1 MGDCGGRAGN
11 SNSSPL
17 IVTPSAAV
25 VAPSTKHTASGGGSG
40 VEHIECPLCW
50 KLPRDPSHCPNC
62 ARQYCLQ
69 CITKWFGSKRAHG
82 GAVECPNCEAK
93 LSLDSLVQ
101 CSDDLDDGQSVSNGV
116 QNGGVELI
124 TPNGH
129 EDDAKRVV
137 PLPGSKVADPDEVIR
152 SKVNGVT
159 VAPVE
164 TGTLRVVVKVLESE
178 VKPSS
183 SSSSSS
189 SSSPSSSPGEAALH
203 TPVANGCG
211 SEKMLHGPVNGKQH
225 GKRKDRSQVNA
236 IPNGSPASPPT
247 EKLLDTDVVK
257 KENAP
262 GENGR
267 IKVKTLVP
275 GAICNGVHLEEPPS
289 LGAANQPTTTENGFK
304 HGQSNG
310 KGRRVRFEEPK
321 TPRKN
326 GYRKR
331 EDELEDGKT
340 ESVSS
345 TVKELSLPV
354 QPRDDPA
361 IIAELPRQNG
371 ASIVETNALCNGD
384 NLCTIHALPVLFFCL
399 SCNGCICETCALHDD
414 THAEHTF
421 KKITTMYD
429 SKVEKIQHEFG
440 GIKEYLADVGLVLRA
455 IEQNIDW
462 VRGSK
467 ARKLQELSQLL
478 HTEAENI
485 ERQIQAKLTLLQRQK
500 DAVSAEIARVT
511 GAYRRLE
518 SELKTC
524 PKPELLFKD
533 DDFLQRCSR
542 LIEAPV
548 AKNFRHEHVPVDLDC
563 EFVPEFRSEVFV
575 VKNYHAIEPMDEC
588 RTSDV
593 LRDVVGFGWR
603 LHIWKSDHLSVTLIM
618 TDGIDG
624 RYEYC
629 IELMHDDPA
638 KAIRLTQVDHFELH
652 QTGPVHDLIENEQLE
667 VEGFLSELDDSLQIK
682 FSVRPPTIVMVSRY
696 QQEFI
701 DRFMKNNINEY
712 DSNVITICNIR
723 DPTTSIVL
731 SKQYTDTVGSRWRLN
746 VYPKGNNTNQRYLST
761 YVELC
766 DGIAG
771 RYQYTVELLHDD
783 VTRQVKFQ
791 SEDHFQVGEIRGYQ
805 KFIHVRRLLEEG
817 YLSEDGSILIR
828 LSIRPA
834 TLALRCQYQEEYQT
848 LKEDKLRTQFNGQLN
863 QLQSREKNLLDE
875 NASLQSLVYPE
886 YASNIFVVRNFTALR
901 QAQEDICSDNAYD
914 DLGCCWRLIVYA
926 NGDKE
931 GRDEWLSVYLRLLE
945 GIPGSYEY
953 CVELLHN
960 DAAKTVKME
969 GTQSFDIQE
978 RFGWTRFARLD
989 WICANGFVNEEH
1001 DALYFR
1007 FSLRPPNYKAKCEY
1021 QQLLRVEAKRECEL
1035 LRRELIPAYS
1045 TMTYTLRNF
1054 SDMQRKDNFV
1064 YSDPLIDDLG
1074 FCWRLLIYP
1083 NGHSE
1088 GRGNHLTVYLV
1099 LFEGVSASR
1108 FEYRVELLHPGN
1120 PTANIK
1126 MEGVNVFKLKK
1137 IWGWPQFIHHER
1149 LQEEGYLDQTTDT
1162 LELRLSM
1169 CPPDI
1174 KLKCSY
1180 QQEFIRK
1187 LKENQK

>member
-1 MGDCGGRAGN
+1 MGDCVGRAGN
-11 SNSSPL
+11 HNDSNASRNSTSPL
-17 IVTPSAAV
+17 IVLPNGVILNRRAKSDAA
-25 VAPSTKHTASGGGSG
+25 AALN
-40 VEHIECPLCW
+40 ECLLCW
-50 KLPRDPSHCPNC
+50 NQPQDPSRCPSC

-69 CITKWFGSKRAHG
+69 CITKWFGAKRTHASG
-82 GAVECPNCEAK
+82 GIDCPNCHSK
-93 LSLDSLVQ
+93 LPLENLVQ
-101 CSDDLDDGQSVSNGV
+101 CASEVHDTLAAAACEPAPLLTNGAGADVCNGSAGVKLSNG
-116 QNGGVELI
+116 I
-124 TPNGH
+124 
-129 EDDAKRVV
+129 A
-137 PLPGSKVADPDEVIR
+137 A
-152 SKVNGVT
+152 
-159 VAPVE
+159 
-164 TGTLRVVVKVLESE
+164 TGEKGTIRVVVKVLESDADA
-178 VKPSS
+178 PPQDGQR
-183 SSSSSS
+183 
-189 SSSPSSSPGEAALH
+189 SSPP
-203 TPVANGCG
+203 ANGAMLTNG
-211 SEKMLHGPVNGKQH
+211 SSSEKMHSPVTNGKQH
-225 GKRKDRSQVNA
+225 GKRKDNA
-236 IPNGSPASPPT
+236 TVSAKPHPDSSLANG
-247 EKLLDTDVVK
+247 TDGDAAVQLRK
-257 KENAP
+257 P
-262 GENGR
+262 GSGPLENGR
-267 IKVKTLVP
+267 NRPKPQPIM
-275 GAICNGVHLEEPPS
+275 CNGVHVPEPSDPS
-289 LGAANQPTTTENGFK
+289 KGADRKSNHTNGRPTVT
-304 HGQSNG
+304 
-310 KGRRVRFEEPK
+310 FEEPK
-321 TPRKN
+321 STRRN
-326 GYRKR
+326 GYRHKHAA
-331 EDELEDGKT
+331 ESEKPVSGKKQTSPPVELTRTVSPSDSPCASPEKVPQEDGHRG
-340 ESVSS
+340 SGD
-345 TVKELSLPV
+345 SLCP
-354 QPRDDPA
+354 
-361 IIAELPRQNG
+361 
-371 ASIVETNALCNGD
+371 T
-384 NLCTIHALPVLFFCL
+384 HALPMLFFCL

-429 SKVEKIQHEFG
+429 SKVEKIRHEFG
-440 GIKEYLADVGLVLRA
+440 GIKDYLAEVGTVLRA

-462 VRGSK
+462 VRASK

-518 SELKTC
+518 SELKVC

-542 LIEAPV
+542 LIETPASK
-548 AKNFRHEHVPVDLDC
+548 AFRHEHVPVDLDC

-575 VKNYHAIEPMDEC
+575 IKNYHAIEPMEEC

-618 TDGIDG
+618 TDGVIG

-629 IELMHDDPA
+629 IELMHEDPA
-638 KAIRLTQVDHFELH
+638 KAIRLTQIDHFELH

-667 VEGFLSELDDSLQIK
+667 VEGFLHPEDDSLQIK

-701 DRFMKNNINEY
+701 DRFMKDNINEY

-791 SEDHFQVGEIRGYQ
+791 SEDHFTVGEIRGYQ
-805 KFIHVRRLLEEG
+805 KFIRVRRLLEEG
-817 YLSEDGSILIR
+817 YLNEEGSILIR

-834 TLALRCQYQEEYQT
+834 NLALRCQYQEEYQT
-848 LKEDKLRTQFNGQLN
+848 LKEEKIRTQFNTQLN
-863 QLQSREKNLLDE
+863 QNLMRIKSLRDD

-886 YASNIFVVRNFTALR
+886 YASNIFVVRNFTAMR
-901 QAQEDICSDNAYD
+901 EAQEDICSDNAYD

-989 WICANGFVNEEH
+989 WICANGFVSEEQ

-1021 QQLLRVEAKRECEL
+1021 HHLLRLEAKRECEL
-1035 LRRELIPAYS
+1035 LKRELIPAYS

-1054 SDMQRKDNFV
+1054 SEMQRKDSFV
-1064 YSDPLIDDLG
+1064 YSDPLVDDLG
-1074 FCWRLLIYP
+1074 FSWRLLIYA
-1083 NGHSE
+1083 NGHNE
-1088 GRGNHLTVYLV
+1088 ARGNHLSVYLI
-1099 LFEGVSASR
+1099 LFEGVSAR
-1108 FEYRVELLHPGN
+1108 FEYRVELLHHRN

-1137 IWGWPQFIHHER
+1137 IWGWPQFMDHER
-1149 LQEEGYLDQTTDT
+1149 LQEEGYLDQSTDT
-1162 LELRLSM
+1162 LEFRLSM

-1174 KLKCSY
+1174 KLKCEY

>member
-1 MGDCGGRAGN
+1 MGDCVGRAGN
-11 SNSSPL
+11 HNNSNNASRNSASPV
-17 IVTPSAAV
+17 IVLPNGVILNRRPKSDASAALN
-25 VAPSTKHTASGGGSG
+25 
-40 VEHIECPLCW
+40 ECLLCW
-50 KLPRDPSHCPNC
+50 NQPQDPSRCPNC

-69 CITKWFGSKRAHG
+69 CITKWFGTKRTQTSG
-82 GAVECPNCEAK
+82 GIDCPNCHSK
-93 LSLDSLVQ
+93 LPLENLVQ
-101 CSDDLDDGQSVSNGV
+101 CASEVNDTLAAACESALLTNGAVGEGCNGSATPKLSNG
-116 QNGGVELI
+116 
-124 TPNGH
+124 T
-129 EDDAKRVV
+129 
-137 PLPGSKVADPDEVIR
+137 
-152 SKVNGVT
+152 
-159 VAPVE
+159 APVE
-164 TGTLRVVVKVLESE
+164 KGTIRVVVKVLESDADASPNDGH
-178 VKPSS
+178 PSPPSRNGTPTGAVLTNGS
-183 SSSSSS
+183 S
-189 SSSPSSSPGEAALH
+189 
-203 TPVANGCG
+203 
-211 SEKMLHGPVNGKQH
+211 SEKMHPPVTNGKQH
-225 GKRKDRSQVNA
+225 GKRKDNTPGKPSLS
-236 IPNGSPASPPT
+236 NGAGT
-247 EKLLDTDVVK
+247 ELDAVEQLRKLGSGPL
-257 KENAP
+257 
-262 GENGR
+262 ENGR
-267 IKVKTLVP
+267 NRPKSQPI
-275 GAICNGVHLEEPPS
+275 ICNGVHPETSPS
-289 LGAANQPTTTENGFK
+289 KSADRKSNQA
-304 HGQSNG
+304 NG
-310 KGRRVRFEEPK
+310 KPTVTFEEPK
-321 TPRKN
+321 TTRRN
-326 GYRKR
+326 GYRHSKQ
-331 EDELEDGKT
+331 T
-340 ESVSS
+340 AESEKVVQSVEKQSS
-345 TVKELSLPV
+345 P
-354 QPRDDPA
+354 P
-361 IIAELPRQNG
+361 
-371 ASIVETNALCNGD
+371 VETTPTVEQTDPSPPREKVPLEAGNRGNED
-384 NLCTIHALPVLFFCL
+384 NLCPTHALPMLFFCL

-429 SKVEKIQHEFG
+429 SKVEKIRHEFG
-440 GIKEYLADVGLVLRA
+440 GIKEYLADVGTVLRA

-462 VRGSK
+462 VRASK

-500 DAVSAEIARVT
+500 DSVSAEIARVT

-518 SELKTC
+518 SELKVC

-542 LIEAPV
+542 LIETPASK
-548 AKNFRHEHVPVDLDC
+548 AFRHEHVPVDLDC

-575 VKNYHAIEPMDEC
+575 IKNYHAIEPMEEC

-618 TDGIDG
+618 TEGVIG

-629 IELMHDDPA
+629 IELMHEDPT
-638 KAIRLTQVDHFELH
+638 KAIRLTQIDHFELH

-667 VEGFLSELDDSLQIK
+667 VEGFLNPDDDSLQIK
-682 FSVRPPTIVMVSRY
+682 FSIRPPTIVMVSRY

-701 DRFMKNNINEY
+701 DRFMKDNINEY

-791 SEDHFQVGEIRGYQ
+791 SEDHFTVGEIRGYQ
-805 KFIHVRRLLEEG
+805 KFIRVRRLLEEG
-817 YLSEDGSILIR
+817 YLNEEGSILIR

-834 TLALRCQYQEEYQT
+834 NLALRCQYQEEYQT
-848 LKEDKLRTQFNGQLN
+848 LKEEKLRTQFNTQLN
-863 QLQSREKNLLDE
+863 QNLMRIKSLRDD
-875 NASLQSLVYPE
+875 NASLQALVYPE
-886 YASNIFVVRNFTALR
+886 YASNIFVVRNFSALR
-901 QAQEDICSDNAYD
+901 EAQEDICSDNAYD

-926 NGDKE
+926 AGDKE

-989 WICANGFVNEEH
+989 WICANGFVSEEQ

-1021 QQLLRVEAKRECEL
+1021 HHLLRLEAKRECEL
-1035 LRRELIPAYS
+1035 LKRELIPAYS

-1054 SDMQRKDNFV
+1054 SEMQRKDSFI
-1064 YSDPLIDDLG
+1064 YSEPLVDDLG
-1074 FCWRLLIYP
+1074 FSWRLLIYA
-1083 NGHSE
+1083 NGHNE
-1088 GRGNHLTVYLV
+1088 ARGNHLSVYLI

-1108 FEYRVELLHPGN
+1108 FEYRVELLHHRN

-1137 IWGWPQFIHHER
+1137 IWGWPQFMDHER
-1149 LQEEGYLDQTTDT
+1149 LQEEGYLDQSTDT
-1162 LELRLSM
+1162 LEFRLSM

-1174 KLKCSY
+1174 KLKCEY

>member
-1 MGDCGGRAGN
+1 MGDCVGRAGN
-11 SNSSPL
+11 HNNTSSNSVSPL
-17 IVTPSAAV
+17 IVLPNGVILNRRPKSDAPAALN
-25 VAPSTKHTASGGGSG
+25 
-40 VEHIECPLCW
+40 ECLLCW
-50 KLPRDPSHCPNC
+50 NQPQDPSRCPNC

-69 CITKWFGSKRAHG
+69 CITKWFGTKRAQTP
-82 GAVECPNCEAK
+82 GAIECPNCHSK
-93 LSLDSLVQ
+93 LPLENLVQ
-101 CSDDLDDGQSVSNGV
+101 CAAEVNDTLATACEPVHLTNGARDVCNGSLKLSNGTAPPS
-116 QNGGVELI
+116 VE
-124 TPNGH
+124 
-129 EDDAKRVV
+129 K
-137 PLPGSKVADPDEVIR
+137 
-152 SKVNGVT
+152 
-159 VAPVE
+159 
-164 TGTLRVVVKVLESE
+164 GTIRVVVKVLESDANASP
-178 VKPSS
+178 KDGHASPPTRNRADTSNGSQTILTNGSS
-183 SSSSSS
+183 
-189 SSSPSSSPGEAALH
+189 
-203 TPVANGCG
+203 
-211 SEKMLHGPVNGKQH
+211 SEKMHPPVTNGKQQH
-225 GKRKDRSQVNA
+225 GKRKDNTPLKSQPDPSLA
-236 IPNGSPASPPT
+236 NGAGT
-247 EKLLDTDVVK
+247 ALDAVEKRACS
-257 KENAP
+257 AP
-262 GENGR
+262 LENGR
-267 IKVKTLVP
+267 NKPKSPPI
-275 GAICNGVHLEEPPS
+275 ICNGVHPETLS
-289 LGAANQPTTTENGFK
+289 KNADRKSN
-304 HGQSNG
+304 HSNG
-310 KGRRVRFEEPK
+310 RPTVTFEEPK
-321 TPRKN
+321 TTRRN
-326 GYRKR
+326 GYRHKHAADGEKFLTVEKQPSPPLEVSR
-331 EDELEDGKT
+331 ESGDVTADSTPPNAPEKVPVEEDNG
-340 ESVSS
+340 
-345 TVKELSLPV
+345 
-354 QPRDDPA
+354 
-361 IIAELPRQNG
+361 QNG
-371 ASIVETNALCNGD
+371 E
-384 NLCTIHALPVLFFCL
+384 NLCPTHALPMIFFCL

-429 SKVEKIQHEFG
+429 SKVEKIRHEFG
-440 GIKEYLADVGLVLRA
+440 GIKEYLADVGTVLKA

-462 VRGSK
+462 VRASK

-500 DAVSAEIARVT
+500 DSVSAEIARVT
-511 GAYRRLE
+511 SAYRRLE
-518 SELKTC
+518 SELKVC
-524 PKPELLFKD
+524 SKPELLFKD

-542 LIEAPV
+542 LVESPASK
-548 AKNFRHEHVPVDLDC
+548 AFRHEHVPVDLDC

-575 VKNYHAIEPMDEC
+575 IKNYHAIEPMEEC

-618 TDGIDG
+618 TDGVIG

-629 IELMHDDPA
+629 IELMHEDPA
-638 KAIRLTQVDHFELH
+638 KAFRLTQIDHFELH

-667 VEGFLSELDDSLQIK
+667 VEGFLRPEDDSLQIK

-701 DRFMKNNINEY
+701 DRFMKDNINEY

-791 SEDHFQVGEIRGYQ
+791 SEDHFKVGEIRGYQ
-805 KFIHVRRLLEEG
+805 KFIRVRRLLEEG
-817 YLSEDGSILIR
+817 YLNEEGSILIR

-834 TLALRCQYQEEYQT
+834 NLALRCQYQEEYQT
-848 LKEDKLRTQFNGQLN
+848 LKEDRIRTQFNTQLN
-863 QLQSREKNLLDE
+863 QNLMRINSLRDD
-875 NASLQSLVYPE
+875 NASLQALVYPE
-886 YASNIFVVRNFTALR
+886 YASNIFVVRNFSALR
-901 QAQEDICSDNAYD
+901 EAQEDICSDNAYD

-989 WICANGFVNEEH
+989 WICANGFVSEEQN
-1001 DALYFR
+1001 ALYFR

-1021 QQLLRVEAKRECEL
+1021 QHLLRLEAKRECEL
-1035 LRRELIPAYS
+1035 LKRELIPAYS
-1045 TMTYTLRNF
+1045 TMTYMLRNF
-1054 SDMQRKDNFV
+1054 SEMQRKDSFV
-1064 YSDPLIDDLG
+1064 YSDPLVDDLG
-1074 FCWRLLIYP
+1074 FSWRLLIYA
-1083 NGHSE
+1083 NGHNE
-1088 GRGNHLTVYLV
+1088 ARGNHLSMYLI

-1108 FEYRVELLHPGN
+1108 FEYRVELLHPLN

-1137 IWGWPQFIHHER
+1137 IWGWPQFMDHER
-1149 LQEEGYLDQTTDT
+1149 LQEEGYLDQATDT
-1162 LELRLSM
+1162 LEFRLSM

-1174 KLKCSY
+1174 KLKCEY

>member
-1 MGDCGGRAGN
+1 MGDCVERAGN
-11 SNSSPL
+11 SSRKSPSPL
-17 IVTPSAAV
+17 ITGLPTGRKLRAA
-25 VAPSTKHTASGGGSG
+25 ATRTA
-40 VEHIECPLCW
+40 ECPLCW
-50 KLPRDPSHCPNC
+50 KLPRRESTHCPNC

-69 CITKWFGSKRAHG
+69 CIEQWFGSQLAG
-82 GAVECPNCEAK
+82 TPGAIVHCPSCQFQLSPDNLIECAA
-93 LSLDSLVQ
+93 
-101 CSDDLDDGQSVSNGV
+101 DLDNGLTV
-116 QNGGVELI
+116 
-124 TPNGH
+124 TNGH
-129 EDDAKRVV
+129 GAGPDTPV
-137 PLPGSKVADPDEVIR
+137 P
-152 SKVNGVT
+152 
-159 VAPVE
+159 E
-164 TGTLRVVVKVLESE
+164 TGTLRVVVKVLEGGVDARTNGKCPPGTVDESTSSTIN
-178 VKPSS
+178 SS
-183 SSSSSS
+183 SNGGT
-189 SSSPSSSPGEAALH
+189 PGRRV
-203 TPVANGCG
+203 TRVTANGCG
-211 SEKMLHGPVNGKQH
+211 PEKMLLHGPVNGKQH
-225 GKRKDRSQVNA
+225 GGSKRKDPGTVSRAPVTTL
-236 IPNGSPASPPT
+236 PNGGSLSPEKSPQVGQ
-247 EKLLDTDVVK
+247 KK
-257 KENAP
+257 KEHP
-262 GENGR
+262 PVENGR
-267 IKVKTLVP
+267 LGGSPEPHPV
-275 GAICNGVHLEEPPS
+275 CNGVHSEDGTLDPVV
-289 LGAANQPTTTENGFK
+289 ACVNGPIDDSNR
-304 HGQSNG
+304 QCNG
-310 KGRRVRFEEPK
+310 KVTQHEELKPA
-321 TPRKN
+321 RKN

-331 EDELEDGKT
+331 VEEVT
-340 ESVSS
+340 AVSLS
-345 TVKELSLPV
+345 TTAAKNTDP
-354 QPRDDPA
+354 QPDPA
-361 IIAELPRQNG
+361 PKQNG
-371 ASIVETNALCNGD
+371 TPSGTGNGD
-384 NLCTIHALPVLFFCL
+384 NFCAIHALPVLFFCL

-429 SKVEKIQHEFG
+429 SKMEKIRHEFG
-440 GIKEYLADVGLVLRA
+440 GIQAYLADVGTVLRA

-500 DAVSAEIARVT
+500 DSVSTEIARVT

-518 SELKTC
+518 SELQSC

-533 DDFLQRCSR
+533 DDFLRRCSR
-542 LIEAPV
+542 LIELPASKS
-548 AKNFRHEHVPVDLDC
+548 AFRHEHVPVDLDC

-618 TDGIDG
+618 TDGING

-629 IELMHDDPA
+629 IELMHEDPA

-667 VEGFLSELDDSLQIK
+667 VERFLNAQDDSLQIR

-701 DRFMKNNINEY
+701 DRFMKHNINEY

-771 RYQYTVELLHDD
+771 KYQYTVELLHDD

-848 LKEDKLRTQFNGQLN
+848 VKEEKLRTQFTGQLS
-863 QLQSREKNLLDE
+863 QQQARIKSLTDDSVALQALS
-875 NASLQSLVYPE
+875 YPE
-886 YASNIFVVRNFTALR
+886 YASNIFVVRNFAALR
-901 QAQEDICSDNAYD
+901 AAQEDICSDNAYD

-926 NGDKE
+926 NGDKD

-989 WICANGFVNEEH
+989 WICANGFASEEH

-1054 SDMQRKDNFV
+1054 SDMQRKDSFI
-1064 YSDPLIDDLG
+1064 YSDPLVDDLG
-1074 FCWRLLIYP
+1074 FTWRLLIYP

-1088 GRGNHLTVYLV
+1088 GRGNHLTVYLI

-1108 FEYRVELLHPGN
+1108 FEYRVELLHHGN

-1149 LQEEGYLDQTTDT
+1149 LQEEGYLDQAADT

-1174 KLKCSY
+1174 KLKCAY

-1187 LKENQK
+1187 LKETQK

>member
-1 MGDCGGRAGN
+1 MGDCVGRAGN
-11 SNSSPL
+11 HNNTSSNSASPL
-17 IVTPSAAV
+17 IVLPNGVILNRRSKSDASAALN
-25 VAPSTKHTASGGGSG
+25 
-40 VEHIECPLCW
+40 ECLLCW
-50 KLPRDPSHCPNC
+50 NQPQDPSRCPNC

-69 CITKWFGSKRAHG
+69 CITKWFGTKRAQTPG
-82 GAVECPNCEAK
+82 SIECPNCHSK
-93 LSLDSLVQ
+93 LPLEHLVQ
-101 CSDDLDDGQSVSNGV
+101 CASEANDTLATACEPVHLTNGAGDGCNGSLKLSNGTATPS
-116 QNGGVELI
+116 VE
-124 TPNGH
+124 
-129 EDDAKRVV
+129 K
-137 PLPGSKVADPDEVIR
+137 
-152 SKVNGVT
+152 
-159 VAPVE
+159 
-164 TGTLRVVVKVLESE
+164 GTIRVVVKVLESDADASP
-178 VKPSS
+178 KDGHPSPPPRNRTDPSNGTRAVLTNGS
-183 SSSSSS
+183 S
-189 SSSPSSSPGEAALH
+189 
-203 TPVANGCG
+203 
-211 SEKMLHGPVNGKQH
+211 SEKMHPPVTNGKQQH
-225 GKRKDRSQVNA
+225 GKRKDNTPSKSQA
-236 IPNGSPASPPT
+236 DPSLSNGAGT
-247 EKLLDTDVVK
+247 ELDAVEK
-257 KENAP
+257 KAGSGP
-262 GENGR
+262 LENGR
-267 IKVKTLVP
+267 NKPKSPPI
-275 GAICNGVHLEEPPS
+275 ICNGVHPEPSPKS
-289 LGAANQPTTTENGFK
+289 ADRK
-304 HGQSNG
+304 SSQSNG
-310 KGRRVRFEEPK
+310 KPTVTFEEPK
-321 TPRKN
+321 TTRRN
-326 GYRKR
+326 GYRHKYAAEGEKVLAVEKQSSPPPIETTR
-331 EDELEDGKT
+331 SSSVTVDSSQPNVVDKVPFEDDNRGSGDK
-340 ESVSS
+340 
-345 TVKELSLPV
+345 
-354 QPRDDPA
+354 
-361 IIAELPRQNG
+361 
-371 ASIVETNALCNGD
+371 LCP
-384 NLCTIHALPVLFFCL
+384 THALPMLFFCL

-429 SKVEKIQHEFG
+429 SKVEKIRHEFG
-440 GIKEYLADVGLVLRA
+440 GIKEYLADVGTVLKA

-462 VRGSK
+462 VRASK

-500 DAVSAEIARVT
+500 DSVSGEIARVT

-518 SELKTC
+518 SELKVC

-542 LIEAPV
+542 LVETPASK
-548 AKNFRHEHVPVDLDC
+548 AFRHEHVPVDLDC

-575 VKNYHAIEPMDEC
+575 IKNYHAIEPMEEC

-618 TDGIDG
+618 TDGVIG

-629 IELMHDDPA
+629 IELMHEDPT
-638 KAIRLTQVDHFELH
+638 KAIRLTQIDHFELH

-667 VEGFLSELDDSLQIK
+667 VEGFLNAEDDSLQIK

-701 DRFMKNNINEY
+701 DRFMKDNINEY

-791 SEDHFQVGEIRGYQ
+791 SEDHFKVGEIRGYQ
-805 KFIHVRRLLEEG
+805 KFIRVRRLLEEG
-817 YLSEDGSILIR
+817 YLNEEGSILIR

-834 TLALRCQYQEEYQT
+834 NLALRCQYQEEYQT
-848 LKEDKLRTQFNGQLN
+848 LKEEKIRTQFNTQLN
-863 QLQSREKNLLDE
+863 QNLMRIKNLRDD
-875 NASLQSLVYPE
+875 NASLQTLVYPE

-901 QAQEDICSDNAYD
+901 EAQEDICSDNAYD

-989 WICANGFVNEEH
+989 WICANGFVSEEQ

-1021 QQLLRVEAKRECEL
+1021 QHLLRLEAKRECEL
-1035 LRRELIPAYS
+1035 LKRELIPAYS

-1054 SDMQRKDNFV
+1054 SEMQRKDSFV
-1064 YSDPLIDDLG
+1064 YSDPLVDDLG
-1074 FCWRLLIYP
+1074 FSWRLLIYA
-1083 NGHSE
+1083 NGHNE
-1088 GRGNHLTVYLV
+1088 ARGNHLSIYLI

-1108 FEYRVELLHPGN
+1108 FEYRVELLHHLN

-1137 IWGWPQFIHHER
+1137 IWGWPQFMDHER

-1174 KLKCSY
+1174 KLKCEY

>member
-1 MGDCGGRAGN
+1 MGDCVGRAGN
-11 SNSSPL
+11 SSTASPL
-17 IVTPSAAV
+17 IVLPNGVVLNRRPKSDSRSAL
-25 VAPSTKHTASGGGSG
+25 
-40 VEHIECPLCW
+40 EECLLCW
-50 KLPRDPSHCPNC
+50 NQPRDPSRCPSC

-69 CITKWFGSKRAHG
+69 CITKWFGAKRVHAG
-82 GAVECPNCEAK
+82 TVQCPNCRAT
-93 LSLDSLVQ
+93 LSLDGLVQ
-101 CSDDLDDGQSVSNGV
+101 CSADVDESAQHADDGVAG
-116 QNGGVELI
+116 ELI
-124 TPNGH
+124 TTNGH
-129 EDDAKRVV
+129 DIGTASTSGTGGPRGTGAKV
-137 PLPGSKVADPDEVIR
+137 PVL
-152 SKVNGVT
+152 
-159 VAPVE
+159 PVE
-164 TGTLRVVVKVLESE
+164 TGTIRVVVKVLESD
-178 VKPSS
+178 VNIVPPSS
-183 SSSSSS
+183 GHWP
-189 SSSPSSSPGEAALH
+189 SPAKGRLTNGSVTREDLEDGQKES
-203 TPVANGCG
+203 VRMANGCG
-211 SEKMLHGPVNGKQH
+211 AETMHPEASQNGNQHG
-225 GKRKDRSQVNA
+225 GKRKDHIPGSKAQVTLTNGDGNGVA
-236 IPNGSPASPPT
+236 EEHIIERTVKQDLKQDGPIQNGSTEPPPAT
-247 EKLLDTDVVK
+247 
-257 KENAP
+257 
-262 GENGR
+262 
-267 IKVKTLVP
+267 
-275 GAICNGVHLEEPPS
+275 CNGVHLEDVPS
-289 LGAANQPTTTENGFK
+289 
-304 HGQSNG
+304 SNG
-310 KGRRVRFEEPK
+310 RKNNGKHTVTFEEPK
-321 TPRKN
+321 VPRRN
-326 GYRKR
+326 GYRNRSRQESSEKR
-331 EDELEDGKT
+331 KG
-340 ESVSS
+340 
-345 TVKELSLPV
+345 
-354 QPRDDPA
+354 
-361 IIAELPRQNG
+361 IIAEKEPSPPERNDGTEPASADAMADETTKDQELVLPRQNG
-371 ASIVETNALCNGD
+371 SPVVVVGD
-384 NLCTIHALPVLFFCL
+384 CENVCPLHTLPVLFFCL

-421 KKITTMYD
+421 KKITTVYD
-429 SKVEKIQHEFG
+429 SKVEKIRHEFG
-440 GIKEYLADVGLVLRA
+440 GIREYLTDVGTVLRA

-462 VRGSK
+462 VRASK

-485 ERQIQAKLTLLQRQK
+485 ERQIQGKLTLLQRQK
-500 DAVSAEIARVT
+500 DTVAAEIARVT

-518 SELKTC
+518 SELQSC

-533 DDFLQRCSR
+533 GDFLQRCSR
-542 LIEAPV
+542 LIETPA
-548 AKNFRHEHVPVDLDC
+548 AKAFRHDHVPVDLDC

-575 VKNYHAIEPMDEC
+575 IKNYHAIEPMEEC

-593 LRDVVGFGWR
+593 LHDVVGFGWR

-618 TDGIDG
+618 TEGVIG

-638 KAIRLTQVDHFELH
+638 KAIRLTQIDHFELH

-667 VEGFLSELDDSLQIK
+667 VEGFLNQEDDSLQIK

-701 DRFMKNNINEY
+701 DRFMKDNINEY

-805 KFIHVRRLLEEG
+805 KFIRVRRLLEEG
-817 YLSEDGSILIR
+817 YLREDGSILIR

-834 TLALRCQYQEEYQT
+834 NLALRCQYQEEYQT
-848 LKEDKLRTQFNGQLN
+848 LKEDKLRTQFNSQLS
-863 QLQSREKNLLDE
+863 QHLAKVKSLRDD
-875 NASLQSLVYPE
+875 NASLHSLAYPD
-886 YASNIFVVRNFTALR
+886 YTSNIFVVRNFTALR

-926 NGDKE
+926 NGDKD

-1007 FSLRPPNYKAKCEY
+1007 FSLRPPNFKAKCEY
-1021 QQLLRVEAKRECEL
+1021 QQLLRLEAKRECEL
-1035 LRRELIPAYS
+1035 LKRELIPAYS

-1054 SDMQRKDNFV
+1054 SEMQRKDSFV
-1064 YSDPLIDDLG
+1064 YSDPLVDDLG
-1074 FCWRLLIYP
+1074 FTWRLLIYA
-1083 NGHSE
+1083 NGHNE
-1088 GRGNHLTVYLV
+1088 ARGDHLSVYLI

-1108 FEYRVELLHPGN
+1108 FEYRVELLHHRN

-1137 IWGWPQFIHHER
+1137 IWGWPQFMHHER
-1149 LQEEGYLDQTTDT
+1149 LQEEGYLDQATDT
-1162 LELRLSM
+1162 LEFRLSM

-1174 KLKCSY
+1174 KLKCEY

>member
-1 MGDCGGRAGN
+1 MCATVDDVRLLDSSNTIMGDCVGHVGKNNNNIN
-11 SNSSPL
+11 SNIVLPNGVILNHRPKSS
-17 IVTPSAAV
+17 
-25 VAPSTKHTASGGGSG
+25 APATLN
-40 VEHIECPLCW
+40 ECLLCW
-50 KLPRDPSHCPNC
+50 NQPQDPSRCPSC

-69 CITKWFGSKRAHG
+69 CITKWFGTRRVQTPG
-82 GAVECPNCEAK
+82 GVECPNCHSK
-93 LSLDSLVQ
+93 LPLENLVQ
-101 CSDDLDDGQSVSNGV
+101 CASEVDEQLTSACEPVQLTNGTAEVHNGSLKLSNGAA
-116 QNGGVELI
+116 
-124 TPNGH
+124 TP
-129 EDDAKRVV
+129 
-137 PLPGSKVADPDEVIR
+137 VA
-152 SKVNGVT
+152 
-159 VAPVE
+159 E
-164 TGTLRVVVKVLESE
+164 TGTIRVVVKVLESDTNA
-178 VKPSS
+178 
-183 SSSSSS
+183 
-189 SSSPSSSPGEAALH
+189 SPSDGHRSPPPRTTSRAGAS
-203 TPVANGCG
+203 NGAQTTMLTNG
-211 SEKMLHGPVNGKQH
+211 SGTEKMHPPITNGRQH
-225 GKRKDRSQVNA
+225 GKRKDNLSSKSQLS
-236 IPNGSPASPPT
+236 NGAKTTADTVKTSADSAPA
-247 EKLLDTDVVK
+247 
-257 KENAP
+257 
-262 GENGR
+262 ENG
-267 IKVKTLVP
+267 LNVP
-275 GAICNGVHLEEPPS
+275 KPIICNGSHAET
-289 LGAANQPTTTENGFK
+289 AAKSG
-304 HGQSNG
+304 HSNG
-310 KGRRVRFEEPK
+310 KATVTFEEPK
-321 TPRKN
+321 STRRN
-326 GYRKR
+326 GYRNKHTTDSAKLNSVDI
-331 EDELEDGKT
+331 EQPSPVEEQ
-340 ESVSS
+340 ESKKVCEQTTATLPPADLPTHNGTTSETCPPVDVSTGS
-345 TVKELSLPV
+345 GDSLCP
-354 QPRDDPA
+354 
-361 IIAELPRQNG
+361 
-371 ASIVETNALCNGD
+371 T
-384 NLCTIHALPVLFFCL
+384 HALPMLFFCL
-399 SCNGCICETCALHDD
+399 SCHGCICETCALHDD

-421 KKITTMYD
+421 KKITIVYD
-429 SKVEKIQHEFG
+429 SKVEKIRHEFG
-440 GIKEYLADVGLVLRA
+440 GIKEYLADVGTVLRD

-462 VRGSK
+462 VRASK

-500 DAVSAEIARVT
+500 DAVTAEIARVT

-533 DDFLQRCSR
+533 DDFVQRCSQ
-542 LIEAPV
+542 LIQTPAS
-548 AKNFRHEHVPVDLDC
+548 KGFRHDHVPVDLDC

-575 VKNYHAIEPMDEC
+575 IKNYHAIEPMEEC

-618 TDGIDG
+618 TEGVIG

-629 IELMHDDPA
+629 IELMHEDPA
-638 KAIRLTQVDHFELH
+638 KAIRLTQIDHFELH

-667 VEGFLSELDDSLQIK
+667 VEGFLNPEEDSLQIK

-701 DRFMKNNINEY
+701 DRFMKDNINEY

-746 VYPKGNNTNQRYLST
+746 VYPKGNNTSQRYLST

-805 KFIHVRRLLEEG
+805 KFIRVRRLLEEG
-817 YLSEDGSILIR
+817 YLNEDGSILIR

-834 TLALRCQYQEEYQT
+834 NLALRCQYQEEYQT
-848 LKEDKLRTQFNGQLN
+848 LKEEKLRTQFNTQLN
-863 QLQSREKNLLDE
+863 QNLIRIKCLRDD
-875 NASLQSLVYPE
+875 NTSLQALVYPE

-901 QAQEDICSDNAYD
+901 EAQEDICSDNAYD

-926 NGDKE
+926 NGDKD
-931 GRDEWLSVYLRLLE
+931 GRDECLSVYLRLLE

-978 RFGWTRFARLD
+978 RFGWPRFARLD
-989 WICANGFVNEEH
+989 WICANGFVSEEH

-1007 FSLRPPNYKAKCEY
+1007 FSLRPPSYKAKCEY
-1021 QQLLRVEAKRECEL
+1021 HHLLRLEAKRECEL
-1035 LRRELIPAYS
+1035 LKRELIPAYS

-1054 SDMQRKDNFV
+1054 SEMLRKDSFV
-1064 YSDPLIDDLG
+1064 YSDPLVDDLG
-1074 FCWRLLIYP
+1074 FSWRLLIYA
-1083 NGHSE
+1083 NGHNE
-1088 GRGNHLTVYLV
+1088 ARGNHISVYLI
-1099 LFEGVSASR
+1099 LFEGVSAR
-1108 FEYRVELLHPGN
+1108 FEYRVELLHHRS

-1137 IWGWPQFIHHER
+1137 IWGWPQFMDHER
-1149 LQEEGYLDQTTDT
+1149 LQEEGYLDQATDT
-1162 LELRLSM
+1162 LEFRLSM
-1169 CPPDI
+1169 CPPDV
-1174 KLKCSY
+1174 KVKCEY

>member
-1 MGDCGGRAGN
+1 MTMPPSSPPSSPQIALTMKHETGN
-11 SNSSPL
+11 SMVDSTRTNS
-17 IVTPSAAV
+17 
-25 VAPSTKHTASGGGSG
+25 
-40 VEHIECPLCW
+40 
-50 KLPRDPSHCPNC
+50 
-62 ARQYCLQ
+62 
-69 CITKWFGSKRAHG
+69 
-82 GAVECPNCEAK
+82 
-93 LSLDSLVQ
+93 
-101 CSDDLDDGQSVSNGV
+101 
-116 QNGGVELI
+116 
-124 TPNGH
+124 
-129 EDDAKRVV
+129 
-137 PLPGSKVADPDEVIR
+137 
-152 SKVNGVT
+152 
-159 VAPVE
+159 
-164 TGTLRVVVKVLESE
+164 
-178 VKPSS
+178 
-183 SSSSSS
+183 
-189 SSSPSSSPGEAALH
+189 
-203 TPVANGCG
+203 
-211 SEKMLHGPVNGKQH
+211 
-225 GKRKDRSQVNA
+225 
-236 IPNGSPASPPT
+236 
-247 EKLLDTDVVK
+247 
-257 KENAP
+257 
-262 GENGR
+262 
-267 IKVKTLVP
+267 
-275 GAICNGVHLEEPPS
+275 
-289 LGAANQPTTTENGFK
+289 
-304 HGQSNG
+304 
-310 KGRRVRFEEPK
+310 
-321 TPRKN
+321 
-326 GYRKR
+326 
-331 EDELEDGKT
+331 
-340 ESVSS
+340 
-345 TVKELSLPV
+345 
-354 QPRDDPA
+354 
-361 IIAELPRQNG
+361 
-371 ASIVETNALCNGD
+371 
-384 NLCTIHALPVLFFCL
+384 
-399 SCNGCICETCALHDD
+399 
-414 THAEHTF
+414 
-421 KKITTMYD
+421 
-429 SKVEKIQHEFG
+429 
-440 GIKEYLADVGLVLRA
+440 
-455 IEQNIDW
+455 
-462 VRGSK
+462 
-467 ARKLQELSQLL
+467 
-478 HTEAENI
+478 
-485 ERQIQAKLTLLQRQK
+485 
-500 DAVSAEIARVT
+500 
-511 GAYRRLE
+511 
-518 SELKTC
+518 
-524 PKPELLFKD
+524 
-533 DDFLQRCSR
+533 
-542 LIEAPV
+542 
-548 AKNFRHEHVPVDLDC
+548 
-563 EFVPEFRSEVFV
+563 
-575 VKNYHAIEPMDEC
+575 
-588 RTSDV
+588 
-593 LRDVVGFGWR
+593 
-603 LHIWKSDHLSVTLIM
+603 
-618 TDGIDG
+618 
-624 RYEYC
+624 
-629 IELMHDDPA
+629 
-638 KAIRLTQVDHFELH
+638 
-652 QTGPVHDLIENEQLE
+652 
-667 VEGFLSELDDSLQIK
+667 
-682 FSVRPPTIVMVSRY
+682 
-696 QQEFI
+696 
-701 DRFMKNNINEY
+701 EY

>member
-1 MGDCGGRAGN
+1 MMGDCVGRAAN
-11 SNSSPL
+11 HKSNGTTTSILHSASPQ
-17 IVTPSAAV
+17 IVLPNGVILNRRPKSDTAALN
-25 VAPSTKHTASGGGSG
+25 
-40 VEHIECPLCW
+40 ECLLCW
-50 KLPRDPSHCPNC
+50 NQPQDPSRCPNC

-69 CITKWFGSKRAHG
+69 CITKWFGAKRAQTPDG
-82 GAVECPNCEAK
+82 GIDCPNCHAK
-93 LSLDSLVQ
+93 LPLENLVQ
-101 CSDDLDDGQSVSNGV
+101 CAAAVHDKLASGACEPVHLSNGDAC
-116 QNGGVELI
+116 NGSLKLNGNGSA
-124 TPNGH
+124 TPPPTA
-129 EDDAKRVV
+129 EK
-137 PLPGSKVADPDEVIR
+137 
-152 SKVNGVT
+152 
-159 VAPVE
+159 
-164 TGTLRVVVKVLESE
+164 GTIRVVVKVLESDADATPNDSQT
-178 VKPSS
+178 VLTNGTVTAADCALPNGSS
-183 SSSSSS
+183 
-189 SSSPSSSPGEAALH
+189 
-203 TPVANGCG
+203 
-211 SEKMLHGPVNGKQH
+211 SEKMHPPMTNGKQQQQQPVKQH
-225 GKRKDRSQVNA
+225 DKRKDNTSPQQ
-236 IPNGSPASPPT
+236 NGT
-247 EKLLDTDVVK
+247 ELDAVGK
-257 KENAP
+257 QAGSGP
-262 GENGR
+262 LENGR
-267 IKVKTLVP
+267 NKPKPPQPI
-275 GAICNGVHLEEPPS
+275 ICNGVHPETTSKERKN
-289 LGAANQPTTTENGFK
+289 AN
-304 HGQSNG
+304 QSNG
-310 KGRRVRFEEPK
+310 RPTVTFEEAKP
-321 TPRKN
+321 TRRN
-326 GYRKR
+326 GYRSKQAA
-331 EDELEDGKT
+331 
-340 ESVSS
+340 ESAKATVVEKQPSPPIDDQASLARSSPVNASSPERVVRDDDSS
-345 TVKELSLPV
+345 TAGVS
-354 QPRDDPA
+354 
-361 IIAELPRQNG
+361 
-371 ASIVETNALCNGD
+371 D
-384 NLCTIHALPVLFFCL
+384 NLCPTHALPMLFFCL

-429 SKVEKIQHEFG
+429 SKVEKIRHEFG
-440 GIKEYLADVGLVLRA
+440 GIREYLADVGTVLRA

-462 VRGSK
+462 VRASK

-500 DAVSAEIARVT
+500 DSVAGEIARVT

-518 SELKTC
+518 SELKAC

-533 DDFLQRCSR
+533 GDFLQRCAR
-542 LIEAPV
+542 LIETPAS
-548 AKNFRHEHVPVDLDC
+548 KSFRHEHVPVDLDC

-575 VKNYHAIEPMDEC
+575 IKNYHAIEPMEEC

-618 TDGIDG
+618 TDGVIG

-629 IELMHDDPA
+629 IELMHEDPA
-638 KAIRLTQVDHFELH
+638 KAIRLTQIDHFELH

-667 VEGFLSELDDSLQIK
+667 VEGFLNPEDDSLQIK

-701 DRFMKNNINEY
+701 DRFMKDNINEY

-791 SEDHFQVGEIRGYQ
+791 SEDHFKVGDIQGYQ
-805 KFIHVRRLLEEG
+805 KFIRVRRLLEEG
-817 YLSEDGSILIR
+817 YLNAEGSILIR

-834 TLALRCQYQEEYQT
+834 NLALRCQYQEEYQT
-848 LKEDKLRTQFNGQLN
+848 LKEDKLRTQFNAQLN
-863 QLQSREKNLLDE
+863 QNLTRIKSLRDD
-875 NASLQSLVYPE
+875 NASLQALVYPE
-886 YASNIFVVRNFTALR
+886 YASNIFVVRNFSALR
-901 QAQEDICSDNAYD
+901 EAQEDICSDNAYD

-989 WICANGFVNEEH
+989 WICANGFVSEEQ

-1021 QQLLRVEAKRECEL
+1021 HHLLRLEAKRECEL
-1035 LRRELIPAYS
+1035 LKRELIPSYS
-1045 TMTYTLRNF
+1045 TKTYTLRNF
-1054 SDMQRKDNFV
+1054 SEMQRKDSFI
-1064 YSDPLIDDLG
+1064 YSDPLVDDLG
-1074 FCWRLLIYP
+1074 FTWRLLIYA
-1083 NGHSE
+1083 NGHNE
-1088 GRGNHLTVYLV
+1088 ARGNHLSIYLI

-1108 FEYRVELLHPGN
+1108 FEYRVELLHPQN

-1137 IWGWPQFIHHER
+1137 IWGWPQFMDHER
-1149 LQEEGYLDQTTDT
+1149 LQEEGYLDQSADT
-1162 LELRLSM
+1162 LEFRLSM

-1174 KLKCSY
+1174 KLKCEY
-1180 QQEFIRK
+1180 QQQFIRK